1 MLDSDLF
8 EVLAPV
14 LGETHFLLALFIKLA
29 HDVVKALLEPLL
41 ENCVVVVPST
51 DYSFMMQRVLHF
63 NLRCNLILDTF
74 GALSSA

>member
-14 LGETHFLLALFIKLA
+14 LGETHLFLALFIKLA

-41 ENCVVVVPST
+41 ENCVVVVPRT
-51 DYSFMMQRVLHF
+51 DYSFMMQCVLHF
-63 NLRCNLILDTF
+63 NLTCDLILDTLR
-74 GALSSA
+74 ALSSA